1 MKKLGIVLAGTV
13 LLAACNGSSNDNSSD
28 VKLKTNDQKASY
40 ALGFRSAE
48 QMNSMDGLDVDALIT
63 GLRDGFK
70 DKPKSRL
77 GDQDLDKLIHDYQM
91 RMMKKRKEKTEKE
104 ATENEKK
111 SEAFLKD
118 NGKKDGVKTTDS
130 GLQYKVLESG
140 KKGAASPTLTDTVKV
155 DYTGKLIDGTVF
167 DSSVKRGKP
176 AVFGLKHIIP
186 GWQEALPMMKVGDKW
201 RVWIPPKL
209 GYGKQGAGGQIGPN
223 QVLVFDIQLIG
234 INEPEDDSSAAK
246 GAAKGDKSSDKGDSK

>member
-13 LLAACNGSSNDNSSD
+13 LLAACNGTNSNSGGD
-28 VKLKTNDQKASY
+28 VTLNTADQKASY

-48 QMNSMDGLDVDALIT
+48 QMQTMDGLDVDALVA

-77 GDQDLDKLIHDYQM
+77 GDEDLNKLIQDYQV
-91 RMMKKRKEKTEKE
+91 RMMQKRQAKLEKE
-104 ATENEKK
+104 AADNEKK
-111 SEAFLKD
+111 AEDFLAD
-118 NGKKDGVKTTDS
+118 NAKKDGVKTTKS
-130 GLQYKVLESG
+130 GLEYQVLESAS
-140 KKGAASPTLTDTVKV
+140 KDGAASPTLDDTVKV
-155 DYTGKLIDGTVF
+155 HYVGKLIDGTEF

-186 GWQEALPMMKVGDKW
+186 GWQEVLPMMKVGDKW

-209 GYGKQGAGGQIGPN
+209 GYGEQGAGEQIGPN
-223 QVLVFDIQLIG
+223 EVLVFDIQLLG
-234 INEPEDDSSAAK
+234 INEPADDAPAAADQS
-246 GAAKGDKSSDKGDSK
+246 GGDAAGKAK